1 MTRFAVVGLGAVG
14 ARAARQVHALG
25 PPDELIL
32 TSTDAGRAEE
42 VRGAIGGPA
51 RVAPWAEVLSSAPDA
66 VVLCGRD
73 QPDRAA
79 AALDAGAHVVATTDS
94 LTEIEEL
101 LTLGPRA
108 GRAGRVLVAGAGFSP
123 GLSCV
128 LVRHAA
134 DRLDSVEEIR
144 VASSGT
150 GGPAC
155 ARQHH
160 DSLGRPGPEWDDSAG
175 GWVRPPAGSG
185 RELCWFP
192 DPTGAQD
199 CYRAELAE
207 PLLIHAAF
215 PGAARISSRR
225 AASRRD
231 RVTGRLPMLRRPH
244 EEGLIGAVR
253 VEVAGRSGPAV
264 ESHVLGAIDRP
275 AVAAGAVAAL
285 AAHWAVEGRFTGP
298 GSPGAPGAAG
308 LAALVTDTAGFLR
321 QLAERGVKAAA
332 PVGAGG

>member
-1 MTRFAVVGLGAVG
+1 MGLGAVG

-25 PPDELIL
+25 PPDDLVL
-32 TSTDAGRAEE
+32 TSGTATRADE
-42 VRGAIGGPA
+42 VRSAIGAPA
-51 RVAPWAEVLSSAPDA
+51 RVVGWEEALASGPD
-66 VVLCGRD
+66 VVVFCGGD
-73 QPDRAA
+73 QPGRAP
-79 AALDAGAHVVATTDS
+79 AALEAGAHVVATTDS
-94 LTEIEEL
+94 LSDVEL
-101 LTLGPRA
+101 LLALDDRA
-108 GRAGRVLVAGAGFSP
+108 RRVGRVVVVGAGFSP

-134 DRLDSVEEIR
+134 GRLEDVEEIR

-150 GGPAC
+150 GGPSC
-155 ARQHH
+155 ARHH
-160 DSLGRPGPEWDDSAG
+160 HTSLARSGPEWDSGAG
-175 GWVRPPAGSG
+175 GWTRPPAGGG

-207 PLLIHAAF
+207 PVLVHAAF
-215 PGAARISSRR
+215 PTAARISARR

-231 RVTGRLPMLRRPH
+231 RLTARLPMLRRPH
-244 EEGLIGAVR
+244 QEGLIGAVR
-253 VEVAGRSGPAV
+253 VEVVGRSGPAV

-285 AAHWAVEGRFTGP
+285 AAHWVVEGRMAEIG
-298 GSPGAPGAAG
+298 GGAAG
-308 LAALVTDTAGFLR
+308 LAVLVTDSAGFLR

-332 PVGAGG
+332 PVGARS

>member
-32 TSTDAGRAEE
+32 SSATAARAEE

-51 RVAPWAEVLSSAPDA
+51 RVTPWPEVLSSGPDA
-66 VVLCGRD
+66 VVLCGAD
-73 QPDRAA
+73 QPRRAA
-79 AALDAGAHVVATTDS
+79 AALEAGAHVVATTDA
-94 LTEIEEL
+94 LTDIEEL
-101 LTLGPRA
+101 VSLGSA
-108 GRAGRVLVAGAGFSP
+108 AERAGRVLVVGAAFSP

-160 DSLGRPGPEWDDSAG
+160 TSVGRPGPEWDDSGG
-175 GWVRPPAGSG
+175 GWARPAAGSG

-215 PGAARISSRR
+215 PSAARISARR

-231 RVTGRLPMLRRPH
+231 RLTARLPMLRRPH
-244 EEGLIGAVR
+244 QEGLIGAVR
-253 VEVAGRSGPAV
+253 VEVAGRSGPSV

-285 AAHWAVEGRFTGP
+285 AAHWAVDGRLARP
-298 GSPGAPGAAG
+298 AGAAG
-308 LAALVTDTAGFLR
+308 LAVLVTDTAGFLR

>member
-1 MTRFAVVGLGAVG
+1 MAVVGLGAVG
-14 ARAARQVHALG
+14 ARAARQVHAFG
-25 PPDELIL
+25 PPDDLIL
-32 TSTDAGRAEE
+32 TGSTASRGEE
-42 VRGAIGGPA
+42 VRAAIGGPA
-51 RVAPWAEVLSSAPDA
+51 RVAPWSEVLSSAPDA
-66 VVLCGRD
+66 VVLCGAD
-73 QPDRAA
+73 QPRKATE
-79 AALDAGAHVVATTDS
+79 ALDAGAHVVCTTDS
-94 LTEIEEL
+94 LADIEQL
-101 LTLGPRA
+101 LTLGARASAA
-108 GRAGRVLVAGAGFSP
+108 GRAVVVGAGFSP

-134 DRLDSVEEIR
+134 GRLDSVEEIR

-155 ARQHH
+155 ARGHH
-160 DSLGRPGPEWDDSAG
+160 AALGRPGPEWDGPAG

-199 CYRAELAE
+199 CYRAELPE
-207 PLLIHAAF
+207 PLLVHAAF
-215 PGAARISSRR
+215 PAAARVSARR

-231 RVTGRLPMLRRPH
+231 RVTARLPMLRRPH
-244 EEGLIGAVR
+244 QEGLIGAVR
-253 VEVAGRSGPAV
+253 VEVVGRNGPAM

-285 AAHWAVEGRFTGP
+285 AAHWAVDGRIP
-298 GSPGAPGAAG
+298 GGSAAG

-321 QLAERGVKAAA
+321 QLAERGVRAAA
-332 PVGAGG
+332 PVGAHG

>member
-25 PPDELIL
+25 PPDELL
-32 TSTDAGRAEE
+32 LSSASAARAEE

-51 RVAPWAEVLSSAPDA
+51 RVAPWAEALPSAPDA
-66 VVLCGRD
+66 VVLCGAD
-73 QPDRAA
+73 QPSRAA

-94 LTEIEEL
+94 LSDIEEL
-101 LTLGPRA
+101 LALGPAAERA
-108 GRAGRVLVAGAGFSP
+108 GRLLVVGAGFSP

-134 DRLDSVEEIR
+134 DRLDAVEEIR

-160 DSLGRPGPEWDDSAG
+160 ASLARPGPEWDDSTG
-175 GWVRPPAGSG
+175 GWARPPAGGG

-207 PLLIHAAF
+207 PVLIHAAF
-215 PGAARISSRR
+215 PAAARISARR

-231 RVTGRLPMLRRPH
+231 RMTARLPMLRRPH
-244 EEGLIGAVR
+244 QEGLIGAVR

-285 AAHWAVEGRFTGP
+285 AAHWAVEGRLARP
-298 GSPGAPGAAG
+298 SGSAG

-321 QLAERGVKAAA
+321 QLAQRGVKAAA